1 MPLVTLTTDFG
12 IKDHYIGALKGA
24 MMAAVEGIQIVDIS
38 HHIQPYHIAECA
50 YVLKNAYRHF
60 PKGSIHIVGV
70 DTQWTEENRHIL
82 VLVDGHYFIT
92 ANNGVIALITQEIT
106 PDQVYEINMPQMERN
121 TFPTLYVFAPVAT
134 HLARGGTPELIGK
147 PFTRLKERA
156 EFKARISDDGSTL
169 FGHVLYIDNYG
180 NAITNISKPFFEAC
194 RKNRSFELSARSAR
208 TTRISQ
214 GYGDIGTGQEANLRT
229 GGHLVCL
236 FNTAHFLEIAIA
248 QGSAQNGGASSLLG
262 LQYRDQIT
270 VQFFT

>member
-50 YVLKNAYRHF
+50 YVLKNAYHHF

-134 HLARGGTPELIGK
+134 HLARGGTP
-147 PFTRLKERA
+147 
-156 EFKARISDDGSTL
+156 
-169 FGHVLYIDNYG
+169 
-180 NAITNISKPFFEAC
+180 
-194 RKNRSFELSARSAR
+194 
-208 TTRISQ
+208 
-214 GYGDIGTGQEANLRT
+214 
-229 GGHLVCL
+229 
-236 FNTAHFLEIAIA
+236 
-248 QGSAQNGGASSLLG
+248 
-262 LQYRDQIT
+262 
-270 VQFFT
+270 